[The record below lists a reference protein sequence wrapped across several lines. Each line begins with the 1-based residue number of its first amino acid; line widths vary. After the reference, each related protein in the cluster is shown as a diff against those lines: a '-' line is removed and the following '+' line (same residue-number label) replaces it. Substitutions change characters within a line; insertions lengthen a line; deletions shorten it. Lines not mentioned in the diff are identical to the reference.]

1 MNFLSRTA
9 CCRLADFA
17 RDFICNFALVLAQ
30 QFLAVQADDLRVLA
44 DESPDEEDL
53 FANVEQMQ
61 AMNFADYR
69 AYCQE
74 LCEGASINT
83 ARLLEEDDQ

>member
-1 MNFLSRTA
+1 MEMA
-9 CCRLADFA
+9 E
-17 RDFICNFALVLAQ
+17 
-30 QFLAVQADDLRVLA
+30 
-44 DESPDEEDL
+44 ESLDEEDL